1 MYNQNPFNSPS
12 YSIKKI
18 MGLASERGPV
28 QLRGGDD
35 LLSLIVSLE
44 FNDQPTM
51 SPSTYIYMYYRRLP
65 VVSRL
70 KSGMIL

>member
-1 MYNQNPFNSPS
+1 
-12 YSIKKI
+12 

-51 SPSTYIYMYYRRLP
+51 SPSTYIYIYMYYRRLP